1 MSPNKALIKRWFDE
15 VWNQGSAA
23 AIDQMLAP
31 DARVHGLAAEPAIG
45 PVGFKPFHT
54 ALRAALSNIRVQIDD
69 MVEEGDRVSLRYTV
83 TADHSG
89 DGYGV
94 QATKRK
100 VVFTGQ
106 GIATVRDGKITESWN
121 AFDQLG
127 LFVQMGVV
135 RLPA

>member
-15 VWNQGSAA
+15 VWNQGSTA
-23 AIDQMLAP
+23 AIDQMLAS
-31 DARVHGLAAEPAIG
+31 DARMYGLAAEPVIG
-45 PVGFKPFHT
+45 PAGFMPFHT
-54 ALRAALSNIRVQIDD
+54 ALRAALSNIRVQIED

-89 DGYGV
+89 DGFGV
-94 QATKRK
+94 QATRQK

-106 GIATVRDGKITESWN
+106 GIARVRDGRITEAWN